1 MDRVLLPILQRPARE
16 RPPEAEPVLLNLW
29 QVVAQ
34 GPVRLRKP
42 VRNLLFHLVERG
54 PDLVRSQHDPAV
66 PASANR
72 LEG

>member
-1 MDRVLLPILQRPARE
+1 M
-16 RPPEAEPVLLNLW
+16 
-29 QVVAQ
+29 AQ

-72 LEG
+72 LEGWFGRSGPGPAWRGG